1 MRLYEALENQFMITE
16 APLDVM
22 TVSAIKAQTGTKEK
36 IDRFLSDFGLDE
48 APDVDELM
56 LLLTV
61 REEPVEYEGGN
72 ENNDIVYR
80 VDTSTW
86 ELFFDDGDFDNTMLV
101 ASFNSRELGKLRDY
115 YLEILGD
122 DSLDIEKG
130 DTEFNFVLC
139 SDVGDLDEDEA
150 EEMFLS
156 FNSYLPEV
164 SFQEQTIGRMTAD
177 QFLYL
182 ANGMPIVNDKEIY
195 Y

>member
-36 IDRFLSDFGLDE
+36 IDRFLADFGLDE
-48 APDVDELM
+48 APDIDELL

-61 REEPVEYEGGN
+61 RDENVEFENGDP
-72 ENNDIVYR
+72 NNDMIYK
-80 VDTSTW
+80 VDTSEW

-101 ASFNSRELGKLRDY
+101 ASFNSQELGKLRDY
-115 YLEILGD
+115 YLEVLGD
-122 DSLDIEKG
+122 DSLDIEKK

-139 SDVGDLDEDEA
+139 SDVGELDEDEA

-156 FNSYLPEV
+156 FTSYIPEV
-164 SFQEQTIGRMTAD
+164 SFQEQTIGTMTGD

-195 Y
+195 

>member
-36 IDRFLSDFGLDE
+36 IDRFLADFGLDE
-48 APDVDELM
+48 APDIDELL

-61 REEPVEYEGGN
+61 RDENVDFENGDP
-72 ENNDIVYR
+72 NNDMIYK
-80 VDTSTW
+80 VDTSEW

-101 ASFNSRELGKLRDY
+101 ASFNSQELGKLRDY
-115 YLEILGD
+115 YLEVLGD

-139 SDVGDLDEDEA
+139 SDVGELEEDEA

-156 FNSYLPEV
+156 FTSYIPEV
-164 SFQEQTIGRMTAD
+164 SFQEQTIGTMTGD

-195 Y
+195 

>member
-22 TVSAIKAQTGTKEK
+22 TVSAIKAQTGTKQK
-36 IDRFLSDFGLDE
+36 IDRFLADFGLDE
-48 APDVDELM
+48 APDIDEL
-56 LLLTV
+56 LLLLNV
-61 REEPVEYEGGN
+61 RDENVEFKNGDP
-72 ENNDIVYR
+72 NNDMIYK
-80 VDTSTW
+80 VDTSEW

-101 ASFNSRELGKLRDY
+101 ASFNSQELGKLRDY
-115 YLEILGD
+115 YLEVLGD

-130 DTEFNFVLC
+130 DTGFNFVLC
-139 SDVGDLDEDEA
+139 SDVGELDEDEA

-156 FNSYLPEV
+156 FTSYIPEV
-164 SFQEQTIGRMTAD
+164 SFQEQTIGTMTGD

-195 Y
+195 